1 MQIYSNMNDVLINS
15 FSIMH
20 FGICICKFLPS
31 RNTSWTQKAA
41 PAWTEPCRNVQNAH
55 KHSSYPDSEL
65 HPSSSGSRTFYP
77 TSDIPPSTPPLT
89 CKQPHWQR
97 LSWPCGP
104 RDPLF
109 YSHLAYFVFSVSIF
123 FFSSPPLSHFF
134 YFLLFC
140 SLPLTPWELSI
151 PLLADSCEPHSPL
164 FCKGMLPQKAQ
175 DGVQCEGH
183 EDVP

>member
-1 MQIYSNMNDVLINS
+1 
-15 FSIMH
+15 MH

-55 KHSSYPDSEL
+55 KHSSYPDSEP

-140 SLPLTPWELSI
+140 SLPLTPWELGTQFYRSSGCFSRESAIDAVVCMHFSTIQHVLQWDNMQISI
-151 PLLADSCEPHSPL
+151 
-164 FCKGMLPQKAQ
+164 
-175 DGVQCEGH
+175 QCCH
-183 EDVP
+183 